1 MAKASSLT
9 RTLSDR
15 VGRCPRPMLLAA
27 RALNAARM
35 LAALHAL
42 PAERI
47 GIAAEPE
54 LGPADELS
62 RWSRVFATV
71 DADMQPGAEAVAALL
86 NHRLPCAAPACLVHG
101 DFRLGNLLCRGT
113 EPVAI
118 VDWEIWSR
126 GDPRFDLAWFLLTAE
141 PQVHPLAIRD
151 APGMPR
157 PDVLLATYQ
166 AASVRGVESLEWFRA
181 AALYKMAASVSLIV
195 KHSRRRGDPDGRAA
209 ALAPRVATMLDRA
222 RAALRGI

>member
-1 MAKASSLT
+1 
-9 RTLSDR
+9 
-15 VGRCPRPMLLAA
+15 
-27 RALNAARM
+27 M

-47 GIAAEPE
+47 GISAEPE
-54 LGPADELS
+54 LDPADEVS
-62 RWSRVFATV
+62 RWTRVFATV
-71 DADMQPGAEAVAALL
+71 DADMQPGADVVARLL
-86 NHRLPCAAPACLVHG
+86 NRGLPHAAPARLIHG
-101 DFRLGNLLCRGT
+101 DFRLGNLLCRDA

-118 VDWEIWSR
+118 IDWEIWSR
-126 GDPRFDLAWFLLTAE
+126 GDPRLDLAWFLLTAE

-157 PDVLLATYQ
+157 PDVLLAAYQ
-166 AASVRGVESLEWFRA
+166 DASGRGIDSLDWFRA

-195 KHSRRRGDPDGRAA
+195 KHNRRRGDPDGRAA

-222 RAALRGI
+222 RAALDDV